1 MCYLSQDYPKIFL
14 LSKFLTDIPGYN
26 VDANGHESVALALD
40 NYLKSMVS
48 IYSEMGV
55 LKVAKQNQQKLSSF
69 DQVSFRFHIWLTT
82 H

>member
-1 MCYLSQDYPKIFL
+1 MCYVSQDYPKIFL

-48 IYSEMGV
+48 IYSKMGC
-55 LKVAKQNQQKLSSF
+55 
-69 DQVSFRFHIWLTT
+69 
-82 H
+82 

>member
-1 MCYLSQDYPKIFL
+1 MCYVSQDYPKIFL

-69 DQVSFRFHIWLTT
+69 DQVRFSLPIWLTT

>member
-1 MCYLSQDYPKIFL
+1 MGYFIFYHTKLPANINLCVMYLRTIFL

-26 VDANGHESVALALD
+26 VDANGHDSVALALD

-55 LKVAKQNQQKLSSF
+55 LKVAKQNQQ
-69 DQVSFRFHIWLTT
+69 DAR
-82 H
+82 